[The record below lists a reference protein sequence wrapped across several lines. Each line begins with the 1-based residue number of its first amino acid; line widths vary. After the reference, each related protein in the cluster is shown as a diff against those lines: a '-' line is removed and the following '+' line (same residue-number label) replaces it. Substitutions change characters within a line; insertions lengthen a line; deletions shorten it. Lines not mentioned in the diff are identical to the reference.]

1 MKDFLERVKELN
13 NRSSLMDGK
22 EKGANIEIEGKTVTL
37 SDYEFR
43 KDERGETYAVY
54 TVKEIEN
61 TFFFAG
67 MDLSQKLVTLD
78 EEGYKE
84 QIKKQGLPMKL
95 HKLKTKKGREFYTV
109 DFLPKD

>member
-1 MKDFLERVKELN
+1 MKELFERVKELN

-22 EKGANIEIEGKTVTL
+22 EKGANIEIEDKVVTL
-37 SDYEFR
+37 NDYEFR

-61 TFFFAG
+61 TFFFSG
-67 MDLSQKLVTLD
+67 MDLSQKLITLD

-84 QIKKQGLPMKL
+84 EIKKQGLPMKL